1 MRRGRGRREKKESS
15 EEKYQDK
22 SMTPVLKETRR
33 SRKTLLKTMAENE
46 KIIGEDDEVQVWVGQ
61 DYVSVPQEVDKTVL
75 LMRNERELVDIEE
88 LFYDESFGYPGP
100 PQYSREIRQ
109 SFGFQAR
116 PHISTES
123 LKKRISSLLSPEEEN
138 APQYILGL

>member
-1 MRRGRGRREKKESS
+1 MPAGKKLLRMNLDETCT
-15 EEKYQDK
+15 
-22 SMTPVLKETRR
+22 SMAPVLKETRR
-33 SRKTLLKTMAENE
+33 SRKTLLKTIAENE
-46 KIIGEDDEVQVWVGQ
+46 KIIGEDDEVQVWVGE

-88 LFYDESFGYPGP
+88 LFYDESFGYPGD
-100 PQYSREIRQ
+100 PQYSCEIRQ

-123 LKKRISSLLSPEEEN
+123 LKKRINSLLSPQEEN